1 MKRKARIVPV
11 VFYVLTGLTALA
23 GSMILYVWYREL
35 VDVFGNH
42 AVSTST
48 ILVSLLLC
56 MAIGSRFA
64 GGYAD
69 STEHRLERY
78 VFIALGAGSFA
89 LCHPLLIK
97 LLDLLTSS
105 VITMLHPGPFGFALL
120 RLLFSLFYLLI
131 PAASITGIFLLVVR
145 QFIRHPARSGD
156 FMSSVIMAGATGSI
170 AGLLLLFLLIP
181 RLGMQHTLFA
191 AAASFIIPAV
201 ITYFLRA
208 RTSGKHLAGQVIPA
222 EESKVKSAILFRK
235 KRAVLEAGIKL
246 KRATVRVFALQGF
259 TAAAFLGI
267 ACRIL
272 GYYNELKPVYF
283 YTLITLVVLIGM
295 ALGSILYRRTAGK
308 HANSFLTLATYQI
321 LTGLALILAYVAL
334 YLVHR
339 FLKQAIDASV
349 TFSGVLFHHVLLFA
363 TLTLIP
369 AIFLGISLPLTG
381 KLYADRI
388 QNLGSS
394 FGRLGFIWPLAMLS
408 GMIVT
413 RFILIPSAGLYY
425 SYFIVVFLTIL
436 SGAYLI
442 LRDSRLIRGFRLGY
456 ALVSMVVYFL
466 IIVAFKSISFNF
478 PEPGMPENTAPLAR
492 IEGSTT
498 SLTSYKKSDNT
509 QVVLLNNAY
518 CFSSDPEA
526 LLEQQFPAYLA
537 LWLNDS
543 IQTAVVVGFGTGIT
557 AHMLENNK
565 IRSIHIAETY
575 PEIIRYSSDLLADV
589 NDDILTSSRVT
600 VTIEDGRS
608 YLTRTPFRTDLIT
621 AGCAQPLNQT
631 QYCTLEFY
639 RLCHDRLT
647 NNGMLCQVIP
657 VDRLQKNE
665 FMRLVQSCARIFPDI
680 SLWYLSPGHLLLAA
694 SKSALQLSLC
704 RLYMNFSRLNRND
717 GLAAMNIPDAAY
729 LMGRLMAENKGLRNL
744 IRHEQPFTDDRPG
757 MRYGHLVRN
766 KESEAW
772 QEIQQLLSADYS
784 EFLGESDTCS
794 QDLSRVLKRTRQ
806 INASLRKQQ
815 VPAPGLP

>member
-1 MKRKARIVPV
+1 MKRKAKVVPA
-11 VFYVLTGLTALA
+11 VFYVLTGFTAFA
-23 GSMILYVWYREL
+23 GTMMLFVWYREL

-42 AVSTST
+42 AVSTAT
-48 ILVSLLLC
+48 VIVSLFVC

-64 GGYAD
+64 GRYAD
-69 STEHRLERY
+69 STEHRLEHY
-78 VFIALGAGSFA
+78 IVIAVGAGVYA

-105 VITMLHPGPFGFALL
+105 ITARLHPGPFGFALL
-120 RLLFSLFYLLI
+120 KVLFSMFFLLI
-131 PAASITGIFLLVVR
+131 PAASTTGILLFLLR

-156 FMSSVIMAGATGSI
+156 FISSAIMAGATGII
-170 AGLLLLFLLIP
+170 AGLLLLLFLIP
-181 RLGMQHTLFA
+181 LLGMQHTLFA
-191 AAASFIIPAV
+191 TAASFIMPALT
-201 ITYFLRA
+201 TYFLRTDTA
-208 RTSGKHLAGQVIPA
+208 GKYPAGQVIPA
-222 EESKVKSAILFRK
+222 EGSKARTAILFRK

-259 TAAAFLGI
+259 TAAAFFEI

-283 YTLITLVVLIGM
+283 YTFIMVVVFLGIAIG
-295 ALGSILYRRTAGK
+295 SRLYRRSAGK
-308 HANSFLTLATYQI
+308 HANSFLALATYQI
-321 LTGLALILAYVAL
+321 LTGLSLILTYVAL

-339 FLKQAIDASV
+339 FLKQGIDASV
-349 TFSGVLFHHVLLFA
+349 TASGFLFHHSLLFA
-363 TLTLIP
+363 TLMLTP
-369 AIFLGISLPLTG
+369 AILLGISLPLTG

-388 QNLGSS
+388 QNIGSS
-394 FGRLGFIWPLAMLS
+394 YGRLGFIWPLAMLT

-425 SYFIVVFLTIL
+425 SYFIVVFLIIL
-436 SGAYLI
+436 SGSYLI

-456 ALVSMVVYFL
+456 ALVSIVVYFL
-466 IIVAFKSISFNF
+466 IIGAFKSISFNS
-478 PEPGMPENTAPLAR
+478 PEPGMPENTTPLAR

-498 SLTSYKKSDNT
+498 SLTSYNKSDNT

-543 IQTAVVVGFGTGIT
+543 IQTALVVDFGTGIT
-557 AHMLENNK
+557 ARTLEDNR

-575 PEIIRYSSDLLADV
+575 PEIIRYSADLLADV
-589 NDDILTSSRVT
+589 NDDILTSSKVT

-608 YLTRTPFRTDLIT
+608 YLMRTPIRTDLIT
-621 AGCAQPLNQT
+621 AGCTQPLNQA
-631 QYCTLEFY
+631 QYFTVEFY

-657 VDRLQKNE
+657 VDRLHKNE

-680 SLWYLSPGHLLLAA
+680 SLWYLSPGRLLLAA
-694 SKSALQLSLC
+694 SKSELKPALCQLYL
-704 RLYMNFSRLNRND
+704 NFSRLNRND

-729 LMGRLMAENKGLRNL
+729 LIGRLMADNKGLRKL
-744 IRHEQPFTDDRPG
+744 IHHEQPFTDDRPG
-757 MRYGHLVRN
+757 MRYGYTARS
-766 KESEAW
+766 KKSETW
-772 QEIQQLLSADYS
+772 HEIQQLLSANYS
-784 EFLGESDTCS
+784 EFLVESDTCS
-794 QDLSRVLKRTRQ
+794 QDLNTVLKRTRQ

>member
-1 MKRKARIVPV
+1 
-11 VFYVLTGLTALA
+11 
-23 GSMILYVWYREL
+23 
-35 VDVFGNH
+35 
-42 AVSTST
+42 
-48 ILVSLLLC
+48 
-56 MAIGSRFA
+56 
-64 GGYAD
+64 
-69 STEHRLERY
+69 
-78 VFIALGAGSFA
+78 
-89 LCHPLLIK
+89 
-97 LLDLLTSS
+97 
-105 VITMLHPGPFGFALL
+105 
-120 RLLFSLFYLLI
+120 
-131 PAASITGIFLLVVR
+131 
-145 QFIRHPARSGD
+145 
-156 FMSSVIMAGATGSI
+156 
-170 AGLLLLFLLIP
+170 
-181 RLGMQHTLFA
+181 
-191 AAASFIIPAV
+191 
-201 ITYFLRA
+201 
-208 RTSGKHLAGQVIPA
+208 
-222 EESKVKSAILFRK
+222 
-235 KRAVLEAGIKL
+235 
-246 KRATVRVFALQGF
+246 
-259 TAAAFLGI
+259 
-267 ACRIL
+267 
-272 GYYNELKPVYF
+272 
-283 YTLITLVVLIGM
+283 
-295 ALGSILYRRTAGK
+295 
-308 HANSFLTLATYQI
+308 
-321 LTGLALILAYVAL
+321 
-334 YLVHR
+334 
-339 FLKQAIDASV
+339 
-349 TFSGVLFHHVLLFA
+349 
-363 TLTLIP
+363 
-369 AIFLGISLPLTG
+369 
-381 KLYADRI
+381 
-388 QNLGSS
+388 
-394 FGRLGFIWPLAMLS
+394 MLS

-600 VTIEDGRS
+600 ITIEDGRS

-704 RLYMNFSRLNRND
+704 RLYMNFSWLNRND